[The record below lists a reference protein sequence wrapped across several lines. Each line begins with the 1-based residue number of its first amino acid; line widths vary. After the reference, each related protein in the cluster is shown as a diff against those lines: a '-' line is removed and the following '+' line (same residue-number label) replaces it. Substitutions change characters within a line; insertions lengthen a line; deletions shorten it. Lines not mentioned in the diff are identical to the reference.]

1 MADSGNKKRL
11 VTLVGLLIVIVLG
24 ALWLAGNVMQSS
36 RDSREEDKTQAGQP
50 QPVVVKNKLPSPAGS
65 PANPAEGAK
74 PVLVRNQLPTPPAPE
89 PPSSVT
95 PAPEPPKAA
104 EAPLPV
110 REENPAETAPAAAA
124 VSPPSA
130 PSGPSVAQ
138 ASPAASPPPSQPEPA
153 KPLERARAE
162 GGVAPFSILLSSCR
176 VRQNAVAGLPAYRQ
190 AGLTPY
196 IVQTD
201 LGAKGTWWRILT
213 GSFKSLN
220 EASQAKKALNLTDA
234 VVVKTPVADLVGVY
248 PSEAGAAEMTARLG
262 KLGHFPYTVKGP
274 KNSVELM
281 VGAFATKS
289 AAQKLQRELAA
300 QGIAS
305 QVVQR

>member
-11 VTLVGLLIVIVLG
+11 VTLVVLLIVIVLG
-24 ALWLAGNVMQSS
+24 ALWLAGNVMQ
-36 RDSREEDKTQAGQP
+36 DSRESREKAKTQAGQP

-65 PANPAEGAK
+65 PANPAEAAK
-74 PVLVRNQLPTPPAPE
+74 PAVVRNQLPTPPAAE

-95 PAPEPPKAA
+95 PAPEPPKAV

-110 REENPAETAPAAAA
+110 REEKPAETAPVPSAA
-124 VSPPSA
+124 SPPSA
-130 PSGPSVAQ
+130 PPSPSVAE
-138 ASPAASPPPSQPEPA
+138 APPAAPPPPSQPEPA
-153 KPLERARAE
+153 KPLERARTE

-176 VRQNAVAGLPAYRQ
+176 DRQNAVAELPAFRQ
-190 AGLTPY
+190 AGLAPY

-213 GSFKSLN
+213 GYFKSPK
-220 EASQAKKALNLTDA
+220 EASQAKKVLNLTDA
-234 VVVKTPVADLVGVY
+234 VVVKTPFADLVGVY

-262 KLGHFPYTVKGP
+262 KLGHFPYAVKGP
-274 KNSVELM
+274 KTSIQLM
-281 VGAFATKS
+281 VGAFLAKS
-289 AAQKLQRELAA
+289 AAEKLQRELAA

-305 QVVQR
+305 RVVQR